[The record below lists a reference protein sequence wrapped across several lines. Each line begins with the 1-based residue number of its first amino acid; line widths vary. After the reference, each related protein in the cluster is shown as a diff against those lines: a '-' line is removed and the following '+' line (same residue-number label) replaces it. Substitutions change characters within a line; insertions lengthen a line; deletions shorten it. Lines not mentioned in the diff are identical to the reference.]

1 MKLTPTQICA
11 TFFIITISLLIISL
25 GTYYGIMSNGINI
38 VIDDEVETVTQTEF
52 LDKENDREFD
62 AVFKGIIEK
71 QSDTEH
77 IIGNL
82 TEHFSNK
89 DKRHEIDLKILSE
102 GHYSTRIGLIAGA
115 IVLVF
120 GIAGVVLIIIYK
132 MYVTR
137 QSNGRPN
144 MMVQHIKSV
153 NETNDLFPP
162 VHLS

>member
-1 MKLTPTQICA
+1 MRLSPTQICA

-25 GTYYGIMSNGINI
+25 GTYYGIMSNRINI
-38 VIDDEVETVTQTEF
+38 VIDDEVDAVTQTEV
-52 LDKENDREFD
+52 LDKENNREFK

-71 QSDTEH
+71 QTDTEH

-89 DKRHEIDLKILSE
+89 DARHEIYLKILSE
-102 GHYSTRIGLIAGA
+102 GHHSTRIGLIAGA

-120 GIAGVVLIIIYK
+120 VIGGIVLIIIYK

-137 QSNGRPN
+137 QSNGQPN
-144 MMVQHIKSV
+144 LMVQHIK
-153 NETNDLFPP
+153 
-162 VHLS
+162 

>member
-1 MKLTPTQICA
+1 MKLTPTQICT

-89 DKRHEIDLKILSE
+89 DARHEID
-102 GHYSTRIGLIAGA
+102 
-115 IVLVF
+115 
-120 GIAGVVLIIIYK
+120 
-132 MYVTR
+132 
-137 QSNGRPN
+137 
-144 MMVQHIKSV
+144 
-153 NETNDLFPP
+153 
-162 VHLS
+162 

>member
-1 MKLTPTQICA
+1 MKFTPTQICA
-11 TFFIITISLLIISL
+11 TFFIITIFLLLISL
-25 GTYYGIMSNGINI
+25 GTYYGMMSNGIDI
-38 VIDDEVETVTQTEF
+38 VIDDEVEMVTQTEF

-71 QSDTEH
+71 QTDTEH

-89 DKRHEIDLKILSE
+89 DARHEIDLKILSE
-102 GHYSTRIGLIAGA
+102 GHHSTRIGLIAGA

-120 GIAGVVLIIIYK
+120 GIGGIVLIIIYK

-137 QSNGRPN
+137 RSNGQPN
-144 MMVQHIKSV
+144 FMVQHIKPV
-153 NETNDLFPP
+153 NEANDLFPP

>member
-25 GTYYGIMSNGINI
+25 GTYYGITSNGINI

-62 AVFKGIIEK
+62 AVFKGIIKK

-89 DKRHEIDLKILSE
+89 DARHEIDLKILSE

-137 QSNGRPN
+137 QSNGRTN
-144 MMVQHIKSV
+144 MMVQHINSV

>member
-1 MKLTPTQICA
+1 MKFTPTQICA
-11 TFFIITISLLIISL
+11 TFFIVTIFLLIISL
-25 GTYYGIMSNGINI
+25 GTYYGMLSNGIDI
-38 VIDDEVETVTQTEF
+38 VIDDEVEMVTQTEF

-71 QSDTEH
+71 QTDTEH

-89 DKRHEIDLKILSE
+89 DARHEIDLKILSE
-102 GHYSTRIGLIAGA
+102 GHHSTRIGLIAGA

-120 GIAGVVLIIIYK
+120 GIGGIVLIIIYK

-137 QSNGRPN
+137 RSNGQPN
-144 MMVQHIKSV
+144 FMVQHIKPV
-153 NETNDLFPP
+153 NEANDLFPP

>member
-62 AVFKGIIEK
+62 AVIKGIIEK

-89 DKRHEIDLKILSE
+89 DARHEIDLKILSE
-102 GHYSTRIGLIAGA
+102 GHHSTRIGLIAGA
-115 IVLVF
+115 IVLVLE
-120 GIAGVVLIIIYK
+120 V
-132 MYVTR
+132 
-137 QSNGRPN
+137 
-144 MMVQHIKSV
+144 
-153 NETNDLFPP
+153 EELF
-162 VHLS
+162 